1 MKRKLSAIV
10 AFVMTVMAIQPTTF
24 ANSKAVA
31 DDTYNINVSINLD
44 GERKEISPY
53 IYGVNEYAFENLL
66 DTSNY
71 GSIRQG
77 GNRLTGYNWEN
88 NFSNAGADY
97 HHQNDTHLNSI
108 YDPNYWDTNIGDYVD
123 VVPDGLDPD
132 APAYIAQR
140 LSVEAKEHN
149 IPYTLATVQMA
160 GYVAADAE
168 GEVTEEEAAPST
180 RWVKVEPKK
189 DGELSLEPDLDD
201 GVVYMDEYVN
211 YLVNKLGDSTTPTG
225 IKGYSLDN
233 EPEIWSHTHPRI
245 HPVAFSMKEL
255 HEKSIETAKAVKSVD
270 PNADVFGSVLCNFYF
285 MIGGDSDPIDPS
297 WSSIK
302 EQNGYNWYVDYFLDD
317 MKKAEG
323 EYGQRLVDV
332 YDFHWYPPCD
342 TDSST
347 RNVARNLY
355 DPSYYNSAWLY
366 NWYTNLLPLL
376 PKVQDSIDKYY
387 PGTKMAITEYD
398 CGRKNNINSAIA
410 QTEILGA
417 FAANGVYLATRWTQG
432 EGASDFILN
441 AFNLYRNYDGNN
453 SMFGDT
459 YVETTNSDLDK
470 SFSFASID
478 GDDESVVKVVLGN
491 REEESTEKATITIDG
506 SENSYHS
513 AKVYAITQDS
523 SDIQLIDVQN
533 FDSTN
538 EITVELPPLSIAQ
551 VVISEES
558 SDYKTAFE
566 ITSEMGAGWN
576 LGNNFDCYVTD
587 EDGNYVEFADL
598 EAEGIWGKRK
608 ATKELIEAIK
618 AKGFNTIRIP
628 CTWFQHFN
636 ENGEIDSKWLA
647 RVHEIVDYAYDLDM
661 YVIINMHHEKNI
673 INAPVFNDV
682 SLEKALEEMT
692 AVWTT
697 LANEFSNYGQ
707 RLIFEGMNEPR
718 QTNNPLVSEWGDGS
732 GDNGYTWDYVNKL
745 NQNFIN
751 IVRNQGSQYNK
762 ERLLIITPY
771 CATSNRNAIMKLD
784 IPENSGNIAIS
795 SHAYAPFD
803 FALRS
808 DNLAKSEFTDSMKIE
823 LDNLFNSYK
832 SIMEQKNVPIIIGEY
847 GASNRGNTADRIKWI
862 TYYNE
867 LAKEAGIPTIIWD
880 NDSLINPAQTGEAH
894 GYIDRETIVWHEVQE
909 PVIDALIQV
918 WKAEIK
924 GDVNG
929 DGRFT
934 IADMVM
940 LQKWLLGSGEL
951 TVWKN
956 GDLCED
962 GIINVFDLC
971 MIQRLLI
978 QSYYQ
983 KPNMIKS
990 ANYWDQ
996 VDQSAGAVATIARS
1010 SDSLSVNVTSGGAN
1024 TWSVQSIFN
1033 DITLTEGETYMVSF
1047 DYSTSENVELMCCV
1061 MNMEDY
1067 TSYLA
1072 NVIDSTSEKQHF
1084 RQTFKMNTTDTQGR
1098 LSFDFGGQNVPFTAT
1113 ITNIKLVK
1121 IS

>member
-10 AFVMTVMAIQPTTF
+10 AAVMAVMTIQP
-24 ANSKAVA
+24 AALADSKAAA

-53 IYGVNEYAFENLL
+53 IYGVNEYGFTERLG
-66 DTSNY
+66 TSNY

-77 GNRLTGYNWEN
+77 GNRLSGYNWEL
-88 NFSNAGADY
+88 NFSNAGNDWY
-97 HHQNDTHLNSI
+97 HSNDGHLNDA
-108 YDPNYWDTNIGDYVD
+108 YADKDDTGMNWPG
-123 VVPDGLDPD
+123 
-132 APAYIAQR
+132 YITQWLSAEAQ
-140 LSVEAKEHN
+140 EYG

-160 GYVAADAE
+160 GYVSADND
-168 GEVTEEEAAPST
+168 GEVTEAETAPSS
-180 RWVKVEPKK
+180 RWVKVEPQK
-189 DGELSLEPDLDD
+189 DSELSLEPDLDD

-245 HPVAFSMKEL
+245 HPDAFSMKEL
-255 HEKSIETAKAVKSVD
+255 HEKSIATAKAVKSVD
-270 PNADVFGSVLCNFYF
+270 PNADIFGSVLCNFYF

-297 WSSIK
+297 WPSVK
-302 EQNGYNWYVDYFLDD
+302 KQNGYDWYVDYFLDD
-317 MKKAEG
+317 MKKAED
-323 EYGQRLVDV
+323 EYGQRLIDV
-332 YDFHWYPPCD
+332 YDFHWYPSSED
-342 TDSST
+342 DSHT
-347 RNVARNLY
+347 RNLARNLY
-355 DPSYYNSAWLY
+355 DPSYYDTAWLY

-376 PKVQDSIDKYY
+376 PKVQESIDKYY
-387 PGTKMAITEYD
+387 PGTKMSISEYNLLSGD
-398 CGRKNNINSAIA
+398 DISGAIA
-410 QTEILGA
+410 QTEFLGA
-417 FAANGVYLATRWTQG
+417 LAENGVYLATRWEYPDDG
-432 EGASDFILN
+432 NYIDNS
-441 AFNLYRNYDGNN
+441 FNLYRNYDGNN

-459 YVETTNSDLDK
+459 YVETANSDLDK

-491 REEESTEKATITIDG
+491 REAESTEKATITIDG

-523 SDIQLIDVQN
+523 SEIQLIDVQN

-538 EITVELPPLSIAQ
+538 EIIVELPPLTVAQ
-551 VVISEES
+551 IVISEKS

-587 EDGNYVEFADL
+587 EDGNYIEFADF
-598 EAEGIWGKRK
+598 EAEGIWGGRK

-636 ENGEIDSKWLA
+636 EQGEIDPDWLA
-647 RVHEIVDYAYDLDM
+647 RVHEVVDYAYDLDM
-661 YVIINMHHEKNI
+661 YVIINMHHEQNI
-673 INAPVFNDV
+673 INAPVFNDE

-692 AVWTT
+692 TVWTT
-697 LANEFSNYGQ
+697 LANEFRDYNQ
-707 RLIFEGMNEPR
+707 KLIFEGMNEPR
-718 QTNNPLVSEWGDGS
+718 QTGNPLVSEWGNGS

-762 ERLLIITPY
+762 ERLLMITPY
-771 CATSNRNAIMKLD
+771 CATSNQNAIMKLD

-803 FALRS
+803 FTLRS

-847 GASNRGNTADRIKWI
+847 GASNRDNMSDRIRWI
-862 TYYNE
+862 TYYNQ
-867 LAKEAGIPTIIWD
+867 LAKDAEIPTVIWD
-880 NDSLINPAQTGEAH
+880 NDSLINLDSSGEAH
-894 GYIDRETIVWHEVQE
+894 GYIDRETAVWHEVQE
-909 PVIDALIQV
+909 PVIDALMQA

-929 DGRFT
+929 DERFT
-934 IADMVM
+934 ITDVVM
-940 LQKWLLGSGEL
+940 LQKWLIGSGKL

-956 GDLCED
+956 GDLYED

-971 MIQRLLI
+971 IMKRMLI
-978 QSYYQ
+978 KSYYQ

-990 ANYWDQ
+990 ATYWEQ
-996 VDQSAGAVATIARS
+996 VDASDGAVGTITES
-1010 SDSLSVNVTSGGAN
+1010 TDSLSVNVTSGGSN
-1024 TWSVQSIFN
+1024 TWSIQSIFR

-1067 TSYLA
+1067 TTYWASG
-1072 NVIDSTSEKQHF
+1072 IDSTSEKQHF
-1084 RQTFKMNTTDTQGR
+1084 CQTFTMDTTDTQGR
-1098 LSFDFGGQNVPFTAT
+1098 LSFDFGGQNIPFTAT
-1113 ITNIKLVK
+1113 ITNINLIK